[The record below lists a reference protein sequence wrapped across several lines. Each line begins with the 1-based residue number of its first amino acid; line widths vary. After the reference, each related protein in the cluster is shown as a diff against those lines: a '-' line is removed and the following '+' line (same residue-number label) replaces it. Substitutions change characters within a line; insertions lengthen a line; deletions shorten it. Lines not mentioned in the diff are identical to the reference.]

1 MINVAVGHAATATTA
16 ENQNDRLTLP
26 RLSAPRHPGRISHG
40 STGAVGRSDTV
51 SVVGFLIHRSDHPDQ
66 LVDALCDV
74 IALPLDD
81 PFTSEIIAV
90 PTRGIDRWLTQRI
103 ASTLAERGIGDG
115 IAANIEF
122 PFPHTFVT
130 NVLSQIPETARP
142 LEAWSSRAVVSHLE
156 RIIDDHHDDD
166 WMWLIARFVEGPDGD
181 ASDGAQRLR
190 AAQKIGRLF
199 TSYARYRPQMVAT
212 WTAGDD
218 TGSDGGPIA
227 EAAAWQPRLW
237 RLLHDQIGV
246 PALFETL
253 PDALT
258 SLRSGEAV
266 IDLPE
271 RISIYGVTAFDPVD
285 LAVFEAI
292 GSAIDV
298 HLFVLHPSPALWHD
312 MAPLVATI
320 PGSSQPLRRSDDPT
334 RGMARH
340 PLLRSWAQ
348 ESRELQIVLGEGA
361 DRVLPP
367 PQGEVPPQAAEG
379 VEGLNWM
386 ERSDPSRQRPG
397 APTPSSEGREEAA
410 IYDRATLL
418 GVLQDDIRANR
429 EPTEMAVD
437 ADGRSIQIHACHGAQ
452 RQVEVLRDAVL
463 HVLAADPT
471 LEPRDIVI
479 MTPDLETY
487 APLIEA
493 AFPAANVGDG
503 GLPDLRVRIA
513 DRAPTRTNPL
523 IRLAGTVVDIA
534 ASRLGTGAI
543 TQLIGL
549 PEVQRRFGIGD
560 DTASDMANLIDDAN
574 IRWGLDGDHRERSGA
589 GVRDEH
595 TWLRGLDR
603 ILTGVFFDDD
613 PIRIEGE
620 IAPLTH
626 VEGQVA
632 GAAGRVALL
641 VERLAAVA
649 ELLGTPDPASRWAEK
664 ISVAVHL
671 LAEPRWGDEWQWGQ
685 LERLLEETFPPET
698 PGTPDPVINLD
709 EAAVLIAPWT
719 EDRPG
724 ILHHR
729 TGDITVCTLAPMRS
743 VPYRVV
749 CLLGMEHDRFP
760 RSSRN
765 DGDDLLI
772 DDEAVGDPDRSVQ
785 DRQLLLDAV
794 MAAGDHLVITYTGRD
809 PLTNAKY
816 PPAVPVAELEETVA
830 AMIGA
835 DAAAEIRTDHP
846 LQPFSPKVFTD
857 GKLGV
862 SGPWGFDPIQHAGAV
877 ALSERTPDDVA
888 AGGLVLDAVT
898 IETPTL
904 HRLISYLKAPSKTFL
919 RNSLG
924 MFIPDMSDPPDD
936 ELPTGLNGLE
946 RWSVADRLLTGI
958 RHGYGAERLI
968 AHERAADTVPAGDL
982 ATADLDEALD
992 LARRIQKV
1000 AGDRGCIQGS
1010 AIPITG
1016 AVTVGGEAITGSVL
1030 ADPEAALVC
1039 DVGPSRGKPGRRI
1052 ALYARVAFLS
1062 ALDPER
1068 AWHGILVG
1076 KGEKETVLVVT
1087 IGPLGDSMKERSAEA
1102 QRRLSEL
1109 VDLYR
1114 EGMVDPLPIFTETSF
1129 VWKTTESR
1137 KRTFETAKKWEP
1149 NWKGEGGEREE
1160 PAHRLLFDELSTV
1173 ADLASSEFPRYADR
1187 LWEPI
1192 LDVSDEDTV

>member
-1 MINVAVGHAATATTA
+1 MGL
-16 ENQNDRLTLP
+16 Q
-26 RLSAPRHPGRISHG
+26 
-40 STGAVGRSDTV
+40 
-51 SVVGFLIHRSDHPDQ
+51 IHRSDHPDL

-74 IALPLDD
+74 IASPLPD
-81 PFTSEIIAV
+81 PVVAEVIAV

-103 ASTLAERGIGDG
+103 ASTLAERSIGDG
-115 IAANIEF
+115 IAANIDF
-122 PFPHTFVT
+122 PFPHGFVT
-130 NVLSQIPETARP
+130 DVLSQIPATAGS
-142 LEAWSSRAVVSHLE
+142 LEAWSDRAVVSHLE
-156 RIIDDHHDDD
+156 RIIDEHHDDD
-166 WMWLIARFVEGPDGD
+166 WMWLIVRFVEGPDGD

-199 TSYARYRPQMVAT
+199 SSYARYRPRMVAS
-212 WTAGDD
+212 WTGGDD
-218 TGSDGGPIA
+218 TGPDGEPIA
-227 EAAAWQPRLW
+227 GATAWQPRLW

-246 PALFETL
+246 PPLFETL
-253 PDALT
+253 PGALA
-258 SLRSGEAV
+258 SLRSGAAG
-266 IDLPE
+266 IDLPQ
-271 RISIYGVTAFDPVD
+271 RISIYGATAFNPVD
-285 LAVFEAI
+285 LAMFEAI
-292 GSAIDV
+292 GDVTDV

-312 MAPLVATI
+312 TAPLVAAI
-320 PGSSQPLRRSDDPT
+320 PGSTQHVRRSDDPT
-334 RGMARH
+334 RGAAIH

-348 ESRELQIVLGEGA
+348 ESRDLQVVLARSNDG
-361 DRVLPP
+361 VLPP
-367 PQGEVPPQAAEG
+367 PHGEVPPQAAEG
-379 VEGLNWM
+379 VEGLSWM
-386 ERSDPSRQRPG
+386 ERSDPSRQLP
-397 APTPSSEGREEAA
+397 AALTPSPEGREGAPK
-410 IYDRATLL
+410 IDRASQAATVLGTL
-418 GVLQDDIRANR
+418 QSDIRLNR
-429 EPTEMAVD
+429 EPTGMV
-437 ADGRSIQIHACHGAQ
+437 ADPDDRSIQIHACHGAQ

-463 HVLAADPT
+463 HILAGDSA

-493 AFPAANVGDG
+493 AFPASNGGDDG
-503 GLPDLRVRIA
+503 IPDLRVRIA

-523 IRLAGTVVDIA
+523 IRLAGTVVGLA
-534 ASRLGTGAI
+534 ASRLGTGAV

-560 DTASDMANLIDDAN
+560 DTESDMADLIDDAN
-574 IRWGLDGDHRERSGA
+574 VRWGLDGGHRKRNGA
-589 GVRDEH
+589 GSRDEH
-595 TWLRGLDR
+595 TWRRGIDR
-603 ILTGVFFDDD
+603 MLTGVFFDDD

-620 IAPLTH
+620 IAPLVH

-632 GAAGRVALL
+632 GAAGWIALL
-641 VERLAAVA
+641 VERLAAVT

-664 ISVAVHL
+664 ISTAVRL

-698 PGTPDPVINLD
+698 AGAPDPVIGLD

-729 TGDITVCTLAPMRS
+729 TGDVTVCTLAPMRS

-772 DDEAVGDPDRSVQ
+772 DDEAVGDPDRSAQ

-809 PLTNAKY
+809 PLTNAEY
-816 PPAVPVAELEETVA
+816 PPAVPVAELEETIA
-830 AMIGA
+830 AMIGD
-835 DAAAEIRTDHP
+835 DAAEGIRTDHP
-846 LQPFSPKVFTD
+846 LQPFSPKVFAD

-862 SGPWGFDPIQHAGAV
+862 PGPWGFDPIQHAGAV
-877 ALSERTPDDVA
+877 ALSEREPDDAA
-888 AGGLVLDAVT
+888 AGALVLDTVT

-924 MFIPDMSDPPDD
+924 MFIPDMSDLPDD

-946 RWSVADRLLTGI
+946 RWSIADRLLTGI
-958 RHGYGAERLI
+958 RHGYDAERLI
-968 AHERAADTVPAGDL
+968 DHERAADTVPAGEL
-982 ATADLDEALD
+982 ATGSLDEALD
-992 LARRIQKV
+992 LAQRIQKV
-1000 AGDRGCIQGS
+1000 AGDRGCVPGA

-1016 AVTVGGEAITGSVL
+1016 TVIVGAEAITGSVL
-1030 ADPEAALVC
+1030 SDPEAALIC

-1052 ALYARVAFLS
+1052 ALYAQVVFLT
-1062 ALDPER
+1062 ALDPDR

-1076 KGEKETVLVVT
+1076 KGENETVLAVT
-1087 IGPLGDSMKERSAEA
+1087 LGPLGDNAEERSVEAE
-1102 QRRLSEL
+1102 RRLAEL
-1109 VDLYR
+1109 IDLYR

-1129 VWKTTESR
+1129 VW
-1137 KRTFETAKKWEP
+1137 ETAEPKKRNAETKNKWEP
-1149 NWKGEGGEREE
+1149 DWKGEGGEREE
-1160 PAHRLLFDELSTV
+1160 PAHRMLFNDLTTV
-1173 ADLASSEFPRYADR
+1173 SDLASSEFPDYAGR
-1187 LWEPI
+1187 LWTPI
-1192 LDVSDEDTV
+1192 LDVSSEESA

>member
-1 MINVAVGHAATATTA
+1 MVHSSLEPSSHCLIAVAVGQAAATPTA
-16 ENQNDRLTLP
+16 ASQNDRLSQP
-26 RLSAPRHPGRISHG
+26 RLFAPRHPGRVVLG
-40 STGAVGRSDTV
+40 NAAVAGRSDTV
-51 SVVGFLIHRSDHPDQ
+51 SIVGLQIHRSDHPDQ

-74 IALPLDD
+74 AALPLDD
-81 PFTSEIIAV
+81 PFTSEVIAV

-122 PFPHTFVT
+122 PFPHGFVT
-130 NVLSQIPETARP
+130 DVLEQTPETARS
-142 LEAWSSRAVVSHLE
+142 LEAWSDRAVVSHLE

-166 WMWLIARFVEGPDGD
+166 WMWLIARFVEGPEGD

-199 TSYARYRPQMVAT
+199 SSYARYRSQMVAI
-212 WTAGDD
+212 WTDGID
-218 TGSDGGPIA
+218 TGSDGGPIP
-227 EAAAWQPRLW
+227 EASAWQPRLW
-237 RLLHDQIGV
+237 RLLHEQIGV

-253 PDALT
+253 PDALA
-258 SLRSGEAV
+258 SLRSGDTV

-298 HLFVLHPSPALWHD
+298 HLFVLHPSPVLWHD
-312 MAPLVATI
+312 MSPLVAEI
-320 PGSSQPLRRSDDPT
+320 PESSQPLSRSDDPT
-334 RGMARH
+334 RGMAKH

-348 ESRELQIVLGEGA
+348 EARELQVVIAKGA
-361 DRVLPP
+361 DGMLPP
-367 PQGEVPPQAAEG
+367 PQMGQ
-379 VEGLNWM
+379 
-386 ERSDPSRQRPG
+386 
-397 APTPSSEGREEAA
+397 EA
-410 IYDRATLL
+410 TTSNKGSLL
-418 GVLQDDIRANR
+418 SLMQDDIRANR
-429 EPTEMAVD
+429 GPMHAGSD
-437 ADGRSIQIHACHGAQ
+437 PDDRSIQIHACHGAQ
-452 RQVEVLRDAVL
+452 RQVEVLRDAIL
-463 HVLAADPT
+463 HVLTADPT

-493 AFPAANVGDG
+493 AFPASNGGDG
-503 GLPDLRVRIA
+503 SLPDLRVRIA
-513 DRAPTRTNPL
+513 DRAPTGTNPL
-523 IRLAGTVVDIA
+523 IRLAGTVVDLA
-534 ASRLGTGAI
+534 ASRLGTGVI
-543 TQLIGL
+543 TQLVGL

-589 GVRDEH
+589 GARDEH
-595 TWLRGLDR
+595 TWSRGLDR

-613 PIRIEGE
+613 PIRIEGG

-632 GAAGRVALL
+632 GAAGGVALL

-649 ELLGTPDPASRWAEK
+649 ELLGTPDSASRWAEK
-664 ISVAVHL
+664 ILLAVRL
-671 LAEPRWGDEWQWGQ
+671 LAEPPWGDEWQWGQ
-685 LERLLEETFPPET
+685 LERLLEETFPAET
-698 PGTPDPVINLD
+698 AGTPDPVISLD

-772 DDEAVGDPDRSVQ
+772 DDEVVGDPDRSAQ

-794 MAAGDHLVITYTGRD
+794 MAAGDHLVITYTGHD

-830 AMIGA
+830 AMIGD

-846 LQPFSPKVFTD
+846 LQPFSPKVFTE
-857 GKLGV
+857 GELGV

-877 ALSERTPDDVA
+877 ALSERTADNVA
-888 AGGLVLDAVT
+888 TGALVLDAVT
-898 IETPTL
+898 VETPTL
-904 HRLISYLKAPSKTFL
+904 HRLVSYLKAPSKTFL

-946 RWSVADRLLTGI
+946 RWSVADRLLAGI
-958 RHGYGAERLI
+958 RHGYDAERLI
-968 AHERAADTVPAGDL
+968 AHERAADAVPAGDL
-982 ATADLDEALD
+982 ATASLAEALD
-992 LARRIQKV
+992 LAQRIQKV
-1000 AGDRGCIQGS
+1000 AGDRGCMPGS
-1010 AIPITG
+1010 AVPITG
-1016 AVTVGGEAITGSVL
+1016 AVTVDGEAITGSVL
-1030 ADPEAALVC
+1030 ADPEAVRIC

-1052 ALYARVAFLS
+1052 ALYAQIVFLT

-1087 IGPLGDSMKERSAEA
+1087 IGPLGEDTEERSAEA
-1102 QRRLSEL
+1102 ERRLSEL

-1129 VWKTTESR
+1129 VWKTTEAR

-1160 PAHRLLFDELSTV
+1160 PAHRLLFDGLSTV
-1173 ADLASSEFPRYADR
+1173 ADLVSSEFPRYADR
-1187 LWEPI
+1187 LWAPI